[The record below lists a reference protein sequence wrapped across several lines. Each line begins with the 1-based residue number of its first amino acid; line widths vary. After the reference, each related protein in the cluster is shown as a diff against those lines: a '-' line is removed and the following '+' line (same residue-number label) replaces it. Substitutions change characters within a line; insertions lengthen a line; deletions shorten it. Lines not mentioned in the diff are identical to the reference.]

1 MSLPPLIDIEKL
13 FADPLFSGAA
23 ISPDGT
29 RIAYLAPKG
38 GRTNVWVRGIDEE
51 HQQAVCVTQDSRRGI
66 RTFRW
71 TDDPRWLLYLQDTDG
86 NEDWH
91 LYRVDLNAPEAPAVD
106 LTPMERGSRV
116 MGMEKM
122 HNRPGSVLVTMN
134 RRPLFFD
141 AFRIEVATGETTLLR
156 ENPDQKGGF
165 FFGSNGEVFSKSEA
179 DDGTHEFYRVEDETG
194 EKRLFH
200 RQGGPEHP
208 VGVYPSVV
216 TPDGKGVLFGTY
228 GDSDELKLVR
238 VDVETGKQAIVAA
251 LAGRSICT
259 MGFVAPT
266 LPPTLLTRRRTGEVM
281 AVRFVGDR
289 PTIYVIDDKF
299 APIYAALSKLSD
311 GVLNSVSSDDS
322 ERLWIATFGHDRE
335 PGLTYLYD
343 HSTGKSRLLFRPYPQ
358 LKAADLAPMSAISL
372 KARDGLPLHGF
383 LTLPVGVEPKGLPL
397 ILKVHGGP
405 WCHDFWG
412 YDGSN
417 QFLANRG
424 YAVLQVN
431 FRGSSG
437 YGKKHITA
445 AIRELS
451 GKMHDD
457 LIDGANWAVEQGYAD
472 PKRIGIFGGSYGGY
486 ATLVGVTFTPEYF
499 AAAVD
504 YVGISS
510 LANFMRTLPP
520 WVKPLLRNSWYT
532 YVGDPDDAAQE
543 ADMMAR
549 SPISR
554 VDRILTPL
562 LVVQGANDVRVVK
575 AEADNIVAGL
585 RARKVPVEYLI
596 ADDEGHGFQN
606 PENVMAMFRALER
619 HFGRYLGG
627 RVSDQSASTRSSV
640 RAA

>member
-1 MSLPPLIDIEKL
+1 MALPPLIDIEEL
-13 FADPLFSGAA
+13 FADPLFSGAS

-29 RIAYLAPKG
+29 RIAYLAPKN
-38 GRTNVWVRGIDEE
+38 GRTNVWVRGIDEGHE
-51 HQQAVCVTQDSRRGI
+51 QAVCVTHDSRRGI
-66 RTFRW
+66 RTYFW

-91 LYRVDLNAPEAPAVD
+91 LWRVDLDAPEAPSVD

-116 MGMEKM
+116 MGAERM
-122 HNRPGSVLVTMN
+122 HSRPGNVLVTMN

-156 ENPDQKGGF
+156 ENSDPRGGF
-165 FFGSNGEVFSKSEA
+165 FFGPNGEVFAKTEA
-179 DDGTHEFYRVEDETG
+179 DDGTHEFYRIDDETG
-194 EKRLFH
+194 EKRLFR

-216 TPDGKGVLFGTY
+216 TPDGRSVVFGTY
-228 GDSDELKLVR
+228 GDSDDLQLIQ
-238 VDVETGKQAIVAA
+238 VDVDTGKETIVAA
-251 LAGRSICT
+251 IPGSSLCT

-266 LPPTLLTRRRTGEVM
+266 LPPTLLKRRRTGEIM

-289 PTIYVIDDKF
+289 PKIKVIDDRF

-322 ERLWIATFGHDRE
+322 ERLWVATFGHDRE

-343 HSTGKSRLLFRPYPQ
+343 HSTGRSRLLFRPYPQ
-358 LKAADLAPMSAISL
+358 LKPADLAPMTAISL
-372 KARDGLPLHGF
+372 TARDGLPLHGF

-437 YGKKHITA
+437 YGKRHITA
-445 AIRELS
+445 AIRELA
-451 GKMHDD
+451 GRMHDD
-457 LIDGANWAVEQGYAD
+457 LIDAADWAVEQGCAD

-486 ATLVGVTFTPEYF
+486 STLVGVTFTPDYF

-520 WVKPLLRNSWYT
+520 WVKPMLKNSWYT
-532 YVGDPDDAAQE
+532 YVGDPDDPAQE

-554 VDRILTPL
+554 IDRIRTPL

-585 RARKVPVEYLI
+585 RARGVPVEYLI

-619 HFGRYLGG
+619 HFARYLGG
-627 RVSDQSASTRSSV
+627 RSGSQSSVAKSSV

>member
-13 FADPLFSGAA
+13 FADPLFAGAS

-29 RIAYLAPKG
+29 KIAYLAPKN
-38 GRTNVWVRGIDEE
+38 GRTNVWVRGVNEE
-51 HQQAVCVTQDSRRGI
+51 HDQAVCVTHDSRRGI
-66 RTFRW
+66 RTYHW

-91 LYRVDLNAPEAPAVD
+91 LYRVDLHAPEAPAVD
-106 LTPMERGSRV
+106 LTPMARGSRV
-116 MGMEKM
+116 LGVEKM
-122 HNRPGSVLVTMN
+122 RTRPGNVLVTMN
-134 RRPLFFD
+134 RRPLFID

-156 ENPDQKGGF
+156 ENPDQKGAF
-165 FFGSNGEVFSKSEA
+165 FFGPNGEVFATTEA
-179 DDGTHEFYRVEDETG
+179 DDGAHEFYKVDDESG
-194 EKRLFH
+194 ARRLFH
-200 RQGGPEHP
+200 RVGGPEHP
-208 VGVYPSVV
+208 VGVYPAVI
-216 TPDGKGVLFGTY
+216 TPDGRGLLLGVY
-228 GDSDELKLVR
+228 GESDDLQLVR
-238 VDVETGKQAIVAA
+238 IDVETGKKTVVAA
-251 LAGRSICT
+251 MPGRSLCT

-266 LPPTLLTRRRTGEVM
+266 LPPTLFTRRRTG
-281 AVRFVGDR
+281 AVIAARFVGDR
-289 PTIYVIDDKF
+289 PTIHVVDPEF

-311 GVLNSVSSDDS
+311 GVLASASSDDT
-322 ERLWIATFGHDRE
+322 ERLWVATFSHDRE

-343 HSTGKSRLLFRPYPQ
+343 HATGESRLLFRPYPQ
-358 LKAADLAPMSAISL
+358 LEPADMAPMKAISL
-372 KARDGLPLHGF
+372 TARDGLPLHGF

-397 ILKVHGGP
+397 IVKVHGGP
-405 WCHDFWG
+405 WCHDFWT
-412 YDGSN
+412 YDPSN

-437 YGKKHITA
+437 YGRKHITA
-445 AIRELS
+445 ALHELS

-457 LIDGANWAVEQGYAD
+457 LIDAADWAIAQGYVD

-486 ATLVGVTFTPEYF
+486 ATLVGVTFTPDYF

-510 LANFMRTLPP
+510 LANFMRSLPD
-520 WVKPLLRNSWYT
+520 WVKPRLRNSWYS
-532 YVGDPDDAAQE
+532 YVGDPEDPVQE
-543 ADMMAR
+543 ADMLAR

-554 VDRILTPL
+554 VDRIRTPL
-562 LVVQGANDVRVVK
+562 VVVQGANDVRVVK

-585 RARKVPVEYLI
+585 RARGVPVEYLI

-619 HFGRYLGG
+619 HFAKYLGG
-627 RVSDQSASTRSSV
+627 RVGSQKSSAQSAV